1 MNLYS
6 HLATLGPV
14 GHVKKAPGTAGSL
27 VALALAYALL
37 QCPYGMG
44 MLLLATLLV
53 TALGVI
59 VSHVYMQKTGSTH
72 DPKEIVID
80 EVAGMWLTI
89 TIWHFWII
97 AMTGSWEAA
106 QETLAAVGANPI
118 FLITGFLW
126 FRFFDIL
133 KPWPISLVDR
143 RVKGGIGVMLDDLL
157 AALAAGTALYVVYL
171 FWPLLTGDM
180 AESSV

>member
-1 MNLYS
+1 MRFYARI
-6 HLATLGPV
+6 ATLGPV
-14 GHVKKAPGTAGSL
+14 GHVRKAPGTAGSL
-27 VALALAYALL
+27 VALVVAYALL

-44 MLLLATLLV
+44 ILLLAALMV

-59 VSHVYMQKTGSTH
+59 VSDRYMRHFRSTH

-97 AMTGSWEAA
+97 AMTGSWAAA
-106 QETLAAVGANPI
+106 QETLAQVGANPV
-118 FLITGFLW
+118 FLAIGFAW

-133 KPWPISLVDR
+133 KPWPISLADR
-143 RVKGGIGVMLDDLL
+143 KVKGGIGVMLDDLL
-157 AALAAGTALYVVYL
+157 AALAAGTALYVIYL
-171 FWPLLTGDM
+171 LWPLLTGDIT
-180 AESSV
+180 ESSV